1 MIKATVF
8 DLDGTIADTIDDIAD
23 ALNSMLKDQGFPTLT
38 RAQALANI
46 NNGAFRLVRRSLPE
60 KYRND
65 DDFIRKCLSVY
76 ESYYEKCYDNRTY
89 PYDGIIEAL
98 SEFSKRVPIAVL
110 SNKQD
115 LFVKN
120 IVKKLFPSGMF
131 SFVLG
136 QGEFPPKPDP
146 AAILYVC
153 EKLGV
158 KPEECALVGDSN
170 VDMLTAKNSGVH
182 AVGVTWGY
190 RSREMLIEHGA
201 ELLIDE
207 PSEFINIL
215 NYDFDVK

>member
-1 MIKATVF
+1 MIKAVIF

-23 ALNSMLKDQGFPTLT
+23 GVNSMLRDYGFPTLT

-46 NNGAFRLVRRSLPE
+46 NNGAFQLIRRSLPE
-60 KYRND
+60 KYRDNEP
-65 DDFIRKCLSVY
+65 FVRECLAIY

-89 PYDGIIEAL
+89 PYNGIVDTL
-98 SEFSKRVPIAVL
+98 SKISKSVPIAVL

-120 IVKKLFPSGMF
+120 IVKKLFPDGIF
-131 SFVLG
+131 TEVLG
-136 QGEFPPKPDP
+136 QGQFPPKPDP
-146 AAILYVC
+146 TAILYVC

-201 ELLIDE
+201 ELLVDE
-207 PSEFINIL
+207 PSEL
-215 NYDFDVK
+215 VRLVNYDFDKI